1 MAAPPGGKP
10 EPGET
15 GSGGRRAGKAVARRP
30 GSRRSNPFRYDE
42 KRLQALG
49 DTACRIAGADE
60 VGRGCLAGP
69 LVVASVVLDYRKRP
83 ASRLKGLTDS
93 KALTAKHREELYPRV
108 LAAADRV
115 SVVAVTPGRIDAV
128 GLHRCNLLALIEAFE
143 RLQGGYD
150 LGLVDG
156 FDLRRPDLK
165 ADRVIGGDWLSAAVG
180 AASIVAKVTRDR
192 LMHHL
197 DEHHPGYGFAEHV
210 GYGTKTHQR
219 ALRELGPSPIHRRS
233 FSLVASL
240 CAGEA
245 LTLFEEEGAATSGAG
260 TADVHAGTAEGGAN

>member
-10 EPGET
+10 GPGET
-15 GSGGRRAGKAVARRP
+15 RSGGRRAGKAAVRRP

-115 SVVAVTPGRIDAV
+115 SVVAVTPGR
-128 GLHRCNLLALIEAFE
+128 
-143 RLQGGYD
+143 
-150 LGLVDG
+150 
-156 FDLRRPDLK
+156 
-165 ADRVIGGDWLSAAVG
+165 
-180 AASIVAKVTRDR
+180 
-192 LMHHL
+192 
-197 DEHHPGYGFAEHV
+197 
-210 GYGTKTHQR
+210 
-219 ALRELGPSPIHRRS
+219 
-233 FSLVASL
+233 
-240 CAGEA
+240 
-245 LTLFEEEGAATSGAG
+245 
-260 TADVHAGTAEGGAN
+260 